1 MCGIFGFVATP
12 QSQFEWRRFRSL
24 LDDLFLL
31 SESRGKDAA
40 GLAAVTPEAITVLKR
55 PLRARSLLHSAEYRT
70 LVNRVQVAGVTA
82 GHETLAV
89 IGHAR
94 MVTNGTEETHEN
106 NQPVIKDGMVCLHNG
121 IVVNDAAV
129 WPQFPDLRRDFEV
142 DTEAIISL
150 VQHYRRQELPLVNA
164 VTAAFRHLQGANSVA
179 LLTNDR
185 NGVVLASTN
194 GSLFFALSPSGQELI
209 FVSEKYILEQTLQ
222 HETLKD
228 LFAGA
233 TVIQVVPGDGY
244 AFAFNDLRPV
254 HFRLDAGQ
262 PSGYDLPPRRTAQ
275 AVHDLRPAAPNRA
288 PRMTSSGWTDR
299 DAAANAVCVEQV
311 NAAVQTLRRCSRCLL
326 PETFPFID
334 YDEQGVCNY
343 CRRYQVIQPQ
353 GEEALHKLVEPYRK
367 SSGEPDCL
375 VPLSGGRDSSFG
387 LHYLKRVLGLN
398 PVAYTYDWGMVTDL
412 ARRNISRMCGAL
424 GIEHI
429 LLSAD
434 IRKKRENIRKNVSAW
449 LKHPD
454 LGTVPL
460 FMAGDKQFFYYANLL
475 KKQMNI
481 HLVFFSQNDM
491 ERTDFK
497 SGFCGIDDNYQKQFY
512 WHLSALNQG
521 RMALYYAR
529 QFAQNPAYLNSSL
542 LDTAFGFVSYYLIPR
557 DFVLLYRYLPW
568 NEAHFSDTLRREY
581 DWELASDTTTTWRI
595 GDGTASFYNYI
606 YYHMAGFTENDT
618 LRSHQ
623 IRQGMITREDAL
635 ARVAQENQPRYEA
648 MLWYCNTVGIDLK
661 AAITAINNAP
671 KRFSLA

>member
-12 QSQFEWRRFRSL
+12 QSRFEWRRFRSL

-55 PLRARSLLHSAEYRT
+55 PLRARSLLRSAEYRT

-82 GHETLAV
+82 NHETLAV

-121 IVVNDAAV
+121 IVVNDAAL
-129 WPQFPDLRRDFEV
+129 WPQFLDLRRDFEV
-142 DTEAIISL
+142 DTEVIISL
-150 VQHYRRQELPLVNA
+150 VQRYRRQDKPLVDA
-164 VTAAFRHLQGANSVA
+164 VTAAFSHLRGANSVA
-179 LLTNDR
+179 LLANDR
-185 NGVVLASTN
+185 SGVVLASTN
-194 GSLFFALSPSGQELI
+194 GSLFYALSPSGQELI

-233 TVIQVVPGDGY
+233 RVVQVTPGDGY
-244 AFAFNDLRPV
+244 AFGFDNLRPV
-254 HFRLDAGQ
+254 HFRLDTDQ
-262 PSGYDLPPRRTAQ
+262 PSGYDLPPRQIAQ
-275 AVHDLRPAAPNRA
+275 AVHDLRPPA
-288 PRMTSSGWTDR
+288 PRRAQHATAGGWTER
-299 DAAANAVCVEQV
+299 DTAANIPFVERV
-311 NAAVQTLRRCSRCLL
+311 NAAVNLLRRCSRCLL

-343 CRRYQVIQPQ
+343 CRRYQVIPPQ
-353 GEEALHKLVEPYRK
+353 GEEALQKLVEPYRK
-367 SSGEPDCL
+367 PSGEPDCL

-387 LHYLKRVLGLN
+387 LHYLKNVLGLN

-424 GIEHI
+424 GVEHI

-449 LKHPD
+449 LKRPD

-460 FMAGDKQFFYYANLL
+460 FMAGDKQFFYYANML

-497 SGFCGIDDNYQKQFY
+497 SGFCGIDENYQKQIY
-512 WHLSALNQG
+512 WHLSALNQV

-557 DFVLLYRYLPW
+557 DFVLLYRYVPW
-568 NEAHFSDTLRREY
+568 NEAYFSDTLRREY

-606 YYHMAGFTENDT
+606 YYSMAGFTENDT

-635 ARVAQENQPRYEA
+635 ARVAQENQPRYES
-648 MLWYCNTVGIDLK
+648 MLWYCNTVGIDPK
-661 AAITAINNAP
+661 AAITAINAAP
-671 KRFSLA
+671 RRFSLA